1 MNIEFEE
8 QLKKNQDALAL
19 LQSLK
24 NEVISDQER
33 HQRKIAFES
42 LKEIIDSNRL
52 PGKGAFS
59 QSQDC

>member
-1 MNIEFEE
+1 MDREFE

-19 LQSLK
+19 LHSLK
-24 NEVISDQER
+24 NEVISEEEM

-42 LKEIIDSNRL
+42 LREIIDSNRP